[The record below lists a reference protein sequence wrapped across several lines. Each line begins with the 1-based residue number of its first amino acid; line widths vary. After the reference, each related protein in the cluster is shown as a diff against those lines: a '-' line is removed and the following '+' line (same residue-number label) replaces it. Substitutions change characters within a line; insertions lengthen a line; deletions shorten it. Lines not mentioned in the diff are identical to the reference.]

1 MHLRNI
7 EDSLADLGLA
17 AGSSPARLELTRRE
31 FLRFTTI
38 AGSGLTLGA
47 VIPAAVAKNPGLT
60 VLGVEGTPG
69 DFTTPFV
76 RIDPDNT
83 VTVICKHVEAGQGVW
98 TGLPAVVA
106 EELDASWDQM
116 RAESSP
122 AKVPT
127 YGNFAF
133 GPKGMVQGT
142 GGSTSMANS
151 WDQLRHAGAYAR
163 SMLVQAAANRWKVPA
178 SEINVSEGVVSHSS
192 GRKAT
197 FGELAAAAGKLPL
210 PKDVKLKDPSQF
222 KLIGR
227 EQRLPRL
234 DSRSKSTGTQT
245 FAIDVM
251 LPDMMTAVV
260 MRPPRFGAK
269 VQSIDSAAAKAVP
282 GVVDVVEIPRGVA
295 VVARD
300 TWSAKKGREALKV
313 SWDETAAEKRS
324 TEAIFKEYRQI
335 RGGPQAV
342 QAENRGDA
350 EGALKSAA
358 KVLEMEFEFPYLAH
372 APMEPLTAVAR
383 LSPDKCEIWAG
394 CQFQTLDQANAA
406 QAVGLKPDQV
416 TIYTLAAGGTFG
428 RRATPESDYI
438 SEVASIAKATGGRYP
453 VKLIWTREDD
463 ITGGHYRPATYHHVT
478 AGLDKD
484 GKLVALKQDVVNQ
497 SIMAGTPFAAM
508 MKGGVDPTS
517 VEGGT
522 AEQYDVENARVTW
535 TQAKVGVP
543 ILWWRSVGHTHTAF
557 AKEVVID
564 ELAEAAGKDPVA
576 FRLSA
581 MTKHPRSAA
590 VLKLAA
596 EKAGWDKPFPNGSPG
611 PNGGKRGRGVAVH
624 ESFGSVVA
632 QVVEVTVTDGSVKVD
647 RVVAAVDCGIA
658 VTPDV
663 VRAQMQSGIGY
674 GLSAALYGRIS
685 LTDGRVDQTNFHQ
698 YRVLRINEM
707 PRDIEIHILPSTNP
721 PSGVGEPGTPPI
733 APAVANAI
741 RAATGIKL
749 RKLPFDLAAA
759 AKAMKT

>member
-1 MHLRNI
+1 MHLPNI
-7 EDSLADLGLA
+7 EDALA
-17 AGSSPARLELTRRE
+17 AWPPLARLGVTRRE

-38 AGSGLTLGA
+38 AGTGLTLGTL
-47 VIPAAVAKNPGLT
+47 IPAYAAKKSGLT

-69 DFTTPFV
+69 DLSTPFV

-122 AKVPT
+122 AQVPT

-133 GPKGMVQGT
+133 GPKGNVQGT

-163 SMLVQAAANRWKVPA
+163 AMLVQAAANRWKVPA
-178 SEINVSEGVVSHSS
+178 SDITVSEGVIAHSS

-210 PKDVKLKDPSQF
+210 PTQVKLKDPSQF

-227 EQRLPRL
+227 ERKLPRL
-234 DSRSKSTGTQT
+234 DSRSKSTGTQQ

-251 LPDMMTAVV
+251 LPGMMTAMVL
-260 MRPPRFGAK
+260 RPPRFGAK

-282 GVVDVVEIPRGVA
+282 GVVDVVQIPRGVA
-295 VVARD
+295 VVAVD

-313 SWDETAAEKRS
+313 VWDESGAEKRG
-324 TEAIFKEYRQI
+324 TDAIFKEYRQMA
-335 RGGPQAV
+335 GSDAAV
-342 QAENRGDA
+342 KVENRGDA
-350 EGALKSAA
+350 EASLKNAA
-358 KVLEMEFEFPYLAH
+358 KVLDFEFEFPYLAH
-372 APMEPLTAVAR
+372 APMEPLTAAVR
-383 LSPDKCEIWAG
+383 LGPDKCEIWAG
-394 CQFQTLDQANAA
+394 CQFQTVDQANAA
-406 QAVGLKPDQV
+406 QAAGLKPEQV
-416 TIYTLAAGGTFG
+416 SINTLAAGGTFG
-428 RRATPESDYI
+428 RRANAESDYI
-438 SEVASIAKATGGRYP
+438 VEAVGIAKATGGKYP
-453 VKLIWTREDD
+453 VRLIWSREDD
-463 ITGGHYRPATYHHVT
+463 ITGGRYRPATYHRLR
-478 AGLDKD
+478 AGLSQD
-484 GKLVALKQDVVNQ
+484 GKLLAVKQDVVNQ
-497 SIMAGTPFAAM
+497 SIMAGTPFAAL
-508 MKGGVDPTS
+508 MKDGVDPTS

-522 AEQYDVENARVTW
+522 AEQYEVENAHVTW

-543 ILWWRSVGHTHTAF
+543 VLWWRSVGHTHTAF

-564 ELAEAAGKDPVA
+564 ELAAAAGKDPVA
-576 FRLSA
+576 YRLA
-581 MTKHPRSAA
+581 LLDKHPRSAA
-590 VLKLAA
+590 ALKLAA
-596 EKAGWDKPFPNGSPG
+596 EKAGWDKPFPNGNAQA
-611 PNGGKRGRGVAVH
+611 NGARRGRGVAVH
-624 ESFGSVVA
+624 ESFNSVVA
-632 QVVEVTVTDGSVKVD
+632 HVVEVTVTGSAVKVD
-647 RVVAAVDCGIA
+647 RVVTAVDCGIA

-663 VRAQMQSGIGY
+663 VRAQMQSCIGY
-674 GLSAALYGRIS
+674 GLSAALHGRIS

-698 YRVLRINEM
+698 YRVLRLNEM
-707 PRDIEIHILPSTNP
+707 PRLIEVHIVPSTNP

-733 APAVANAI
+733 APAVANAV

-759 AKAMKT
+759 AKATQT